1 MLGFKDFRC
10 DRVLSSGIELQWNEH
25 LPPVER
31 WVSAMKVVPHAPT
44 GIKVPR
50 MEDHTG
56 LPRQNRRY
64 PK

>member
-1 MLGFKDFRC
+1 
-10 DRVLSSGIELQWNEH
+10 
-25 LPPVER
+25 
-31 WVSAMKVVPHAPT
+31 MKVVPHAPT